1 MSPAI
6 FSRAQ
11 LVGLSVRR
19 PSDPFSLEIFRLEG
33 QDVTAYVTFGNDPER
48 EQAVRGF
55 FAAHSLRIPPE
66 RRNSR
71 QPFLNHFS
79 QNSFALVPMPCE
91 PQMLAKIAADFF
103 TEVCEADNSSQLE
116 FYFFET
122 SFNG

>member
-1 MSPAI
+1 MKD
-6 FSRAQ
+6 RN
-11 LVGLSVRR
+11 
-19 PSDPFSLEIFRLEG
+19 
-33 QDVTAYVTFGNDPER
+33 VTAYVTFGNDPER

-66 RRNSR
+66 RGIADN
-71 QPFLNHFS
+71 PFLTTFLE
-79 QNSFALVPMPCE
+79 NSFALVPMPCE